1 MEVIEAIRNRRSIRS
16 FKSDPVPRE
25 VLEDLLEVSRWAPNA
40 SNTQPWEFA
49 VLGGKVLEVVKDRL
63 VEEVNAEWDNA
74 RGGFKSTNPD
84 IPFPDLPEPYLN
96 RSMTLRAHIDTHQ
109 FPPGTEDLQ
118 KKRHSYLLY
127 GSRFY
132 GAPNAI
138 LLYTEKSICPKA
150 FLDIGIMA
158 QTIATAALNYGLGTC
173 LTSMVVF
180 WPQIYRDLLGIPES
194 KLIGLG
200 IAIGYP
206 DHEALVN
213 TFKRTREP
221 LSVYTQWHGM

>member
-1 MEVIEAIRNRRSIRS
+1 MEVIEAICNRRSVRS

-25 VLEDLLEVSRWAPNA
+25 VLEDLLEVCRWAPNA

-49 VLGGKVLEVVKDRL
+49 VLGGKVLEEVKDRL
-63 VEEVNAEWDNA
+63 VEKVKAEWDNT
-74 RGGFKSTNPD
+74 RGGFRSTNPD

-96 RSMTLRAHIDTHQ
+96 RSLALRAQIDTHQ

-138 LLYTEKSICPKA
+138 ILYTERSICPKA
-150 FLDIGIMA
+150 ILDIGIMA
-158 QTIATAALNYGLGTC
+158 QTIAIAALNYGLGTC

-180 WPQIYRDLLGIPES
+180 WPEIYRDLLGISKS
-194 KLIGLG
+194 KLIALG

-206 DHEALVN
+206 DEEALVN

-221 LSVYTQWHGM
+221 LDAYTHWHGI

>member
-1 MEVIEAIRNRRSIRS
+1 M
-16 FKSDPVPRE
+16 
-25 VLEDLLEVSRWAPNA
+25 LEE
-40 SNTQPWEFA
+40 
-49 VLGGKVLEVVKDRL
+49 VKDRL
-63 VEEVNAEWDNA
+63 VEEVNAQWDKT
-74 RGGFKSTNPD
+74 RGGFRSTNPD

-96 RSMTLRAHIDTHQ
+96 RSMTLRAQIDSHQ
-109 FPPGTEDLQ
+109 FPPGTENLQ

-138 LLYTEKSICPKA
+138 ILYTEKSICPKA
-150 FLDIGIMA
+150 ILDIGIMA

-180 WPQIYRDLLGIPES
+180 WPKIYRDLLGISES
-194 KLIGLG
+194 KLIALG

-206 DHEALVN
+206 DEETLVN
-213 TFKRTREP
+213 SFKRTREP
-221 LSVYTQWHGM
+221 LNAYTHWHGI

>member
-1 MEVIEAIRNRRSIRS
+1 MEVIDAIRSRRSIRS

-49 VLGGKVLEVVKDRL
+49 VLGGKVLEEVKNRL
-63 VEEVNAEWDNA
+63 VEKVKAEWDSS
-74 RGGFKSTNPD
+74 RGGFRTTNPD
-84 IPFPDLPEPYLN
+84 IPFPALPEPYVS
-96 RSMTLRAHIDTHQ
+96 RAVTLKAQIDGHQ
-109 FPPGTEDLQ
+109 FPPGTGDLEN
-118 KKRHSYLLY
+118 KRHSYLLY

-138 LLYTEKSICPKA
+138 ILYTEKSICPKA
-150 FLDIGIMA
+150 ILDIGIMA
-158 QTIATAALNYGLGTC
+158 QTIATAALSYGLGTC

-180 WPQIYRDLLGIPES
+180 WPKIYRDLLGIPES
-194 KLIGLG
+194 KLIALG

-206 DHEALVN
+206 DEEALVN

-221 LSVYTQWHGM
+221 LNAYTQWHGV

>member
-1 MEVIEAIRNRRSIRS
+1 MEVIEAIRSRRSIRS
-16 FKSDPVPRE
+16 FKSDPVPRD
-25 VLEDLLEVSRWAPNA
+25 VLEDLLEACRWAPNA

-49 VLGGKVLEVVKDRL
+49 VLGGRVLKEAKDRL
-63 VEEVNAEWDNA
+63 VAKVKEQWDSS
-74 RGGFKSTNPD
+74 RGAFRSTNPD
-84 IPFPDLPEPYLN
+84 IPFPDFPEPYLN
-96 RSMTLRAHIDTHQ
+96 RAVTLRAQIDSHQ
-109 FPPGTEDLQ
+109 FPPGTEDLDR
-118 KKRHSYLLY
+118 KRHGYLLY

-138 LLYTEKSICPKA
+138 ILYTEKSICPKA
-150 FLDIGIMA
+150 ILDIGIMA
-158 QTIATAALNYGLGTC
+158 QTIAIAALGYGLGTC

-180 WPQIYRDLLGIPES
+180 WPEIYRDLLGISES

-206 DHEALVN
+206 DSEALVN

-221 LSVYTQWHGM
+221 LNTFTHWHGI

>member
-1 MEVIEAIRNRRSIRS
+1 MEVIEAIRSRRSIRS
-16 FKSDPVPRE
+16 FKPDPVPRE
-25 VLEDLLEVSRWAPNA
+25 VLEDLLEACRWAPNS

-49 VLGGKVLEVVKDRL
+49 VLGGKVAEEAKDRL
-63 VEEVNAEWDNA
+63 VDKVKTEWDSS
-74 RGGFKSTNPD
+74 RGTYRSINPD
-84 IPFPDLPEPYLN
+84 IPFPDLPEPYLH
-96 RSMTLRAHIDTHQ
+96 RAMTLRAHIDNHQ
-109 FPPGTEDLQ
+109 FPPGTEDLD
-118 KKRHSYLLY
+118 KARRAYLLY

-138 LLYTEKSICPKA
+138 ILYTEKSICPKA

-158 QTIATAALNYGLGTC
+158 QTIALAALHYGLGTC

-180 WPQIYRDLLGIPES
+180 WPDIFRDLLGIPES
-194 KLIGLG
+194 KLIALA

-206 DHEALVN
+206 DSQALVN

-221 LSVYTQWHGM
+221 LNTFTNWHGI